1 MRSIRIA
8 PLNPR
13 RRMRSRRRLV
23 LCIRLTI
30 TAEASRGFHAL
41 LKGRETAIRP
51 AARCS
56 LAVNR
61 APRIILCLGAC
72 SNADDGEANSRQE
85 EEQELHGRLPILGF
99 SPSINAYSSSLF
111 QAHARVRRG
120 RIAAN
125 IAKLPEL

>member
-1 MRSIRIA
+1 MIPACRIA
-8 PLNPR
+8 ANIAKLPELIRQKRSVITPLNPR
-13 RRMRSRRRLV
+13 RRMRTRWRLV
-23 LCIRLTI
+23 LRIRLTI
-30 TAEASRGFHAL
+30 AAEPSRSFHAL

-99 SPSINAYSSSLF
+99 SL
-111 QAHARVRRG
+111 
-120 RIAAN
+120 
-125 IAKLPEL
+125 